1 MEKYDIVSEIKPG
14 GTFLL
19 NCTWTPEELDHHL
32 SAEVKRTIANNNI
45 HFYTIDAIKIGKEI
59 GLGNKTNAI
68 LQSAFFK
75 LANIIPVD
83 DAVTYMKAAIVNPT
97 ARRRKGCQ
105 HELCRC

>member
-45 HFYTIDAIKIGKEI
+45 HFYTIDAIK
-59 GLGNKTNAI
+59 
-68 LQSAFFK
+68 
-75 LANIIPVD
+75 D
-83 DAVTYMKAAIVNPT
+83 W
-97 ARRRKGCQ
+97 
-105 HELCRC
+105 